1 MKTPY
6 IGITDF
12 MTFEQ
17 VQRMLATFN
26 ANLRPGQNR
35 RLHVGVMM
43 SHKTLHGLETRWK
56 DAFPPKESIA
66 EIFGSPETMNC
77 LHYADHKGVDIFDS
91 LSQAIAFGGDGINAL
106 QLDMTWPHPHHTE
119 EAIQQS
125 RKSLEV
131 ILQVGTMAIE
141 AANNDP
147 QKVVDNLRAYRGTID
162 YVLLDKS
169 MGKGLS
175 MYATGLARFAFAIR
189 EAFPGL
195 GIAVAGGLGPDS
207 IGIVEPISREFPDIS
222 IDAQSK
228 LRPSGDALDPIDWD
242 MAETYLVR
250 ALELLK

>member
-26 ANLRPGQNR
+26 ANLRPEQNR

-66 EIFGSPETMNC
+66 EIFGSPEAMNC
-77 LHYADHKGVDIFDS
+77 LHYADHEGVDVFNS
-91 LSQAIAFGGDGINAL
+91 LSQAIAFGGDGMNAL
-106 QLDMTWPHPHHTE
+106 QLDMTWPHPRHTE

-125 RKSLEV
+125 GKSLEV
-131 ILQVGTMAIE
+131 ILQVGTMAIK

-147 QKVVDNLRAYRGTID
+147 QKVVDELRAYRGMID

-175 MYATGLARFAFAIR
+175 MYATGLAPFAFAIR